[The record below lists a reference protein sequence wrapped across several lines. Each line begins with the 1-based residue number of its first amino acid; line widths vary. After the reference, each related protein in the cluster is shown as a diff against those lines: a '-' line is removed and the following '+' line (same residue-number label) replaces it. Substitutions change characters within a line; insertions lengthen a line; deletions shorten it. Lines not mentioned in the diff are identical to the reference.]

1 MLYQQVHPLIRQEIE
16 EHSFCKLCWLIN
28 FKYALYLYNYQDLRF
43 LVIEKNI
50 LSIIKGV
57 QIVLVYAKTLV
68 FQNYTGN
75 VIVYSK

>member
-43 LVIEKNI
+43 LVIEKI
-50 LSIIKGV
+50 
-57 QIVLVYAKTLV
+57 
-68 FQNYTGN
+68 F
-75 VIVYSK
+75 